1 MGGVKKKPLAA
12 MERQQQRE
20 AQQAEA
26 KKKEQKQAQQQ
37 QKKLP
42 FLIPKMHDSEIVKAL
57 SPLKAITIYNAARA
71 LGVNASVATMM
82 LRNLEQKK
90 LVKRVGGFSGHYI
103 YSLSS

>member
-12 MERQQQRE
+12 MEKQQQRE
-20 AQQAEA
+20 SEQTEA
-26 KKKEQKQAQQQ
+26 KKKDQKQQQQQ

-42 FLIPKMHDSEIVKAL
+42 FLIPKMQDTEILKAL
-57 SPLKAITIYNAARA
+57 SPMKAVTVYGAARA

-90 LVKRVGGFSGHYI
+90 LIKKVGGFSGHYI
-103 YSLSS
+103 YAVSS